1 MRKKFKPDRGIVIPV
16 VLVFISCLLAV
27 ICGSTSVLIA
37 ISIFFMIIPI
47 LIIQRK
53 TDNDRGIM
61 LAAGIIMVLIYL
73 LLLVGVLLIAKRY
86 DWLMEIILWPLPW

>member
-1 MRKKFKPDRGIVIPV
+1 MRKKFKPERGVVIPV

-37 ISIFFMIIPI
+37 ISIFLMIVPI
-47 LIIQRK
+47 LIIREK
-53 TDNDRGIM
+53 TDNDWGIM
-61 LAAGIIMVLIYL
+61 FAAGIIMILIYL

-86 DWLMEIILWPLPW
+86 DWLMEIILWPLP

>member
-1 MRKKFKPDRGIVIPV
+1 MKKLKLDRGIVIPV

-27 ICGSTSVLIA
+27 ICGSTSLLIA
-37 ISIFFMIIPI
+37 ISIFSMIIPI

-53 TDNDRGIM
+53 TDNDWGIM
-61 LAAGIIMVLIYL
+61 FAAGIIMIIIYL
-73 LLLVGVLLIAKRY
+73 LLIVGIILIAKRH